1 MVLQSWKICGLEMHM
16 LLIACS
22 LKRPR
27 QPERRGLERGIITA
41 PLVRVFLRLFSTG
54 LACRGSLGEI
64 RCYNEAVH
72 TRRHRASEQKTE
84 PSNSEV
90 VAALLLQN
98 IEYPLARRVPQ
109 LIGTFRR
116 NIY

>member
-1 MVLQSWKICGLEMHM
+1 MHM
-16 LLIACS
+16 LLIARS

-27 QPERRGLERGIITA
+27 QRERRGLARGIITA
-41 PLVRVFLRLFSTG
+41 PLVRVLLRLFSTG

-64 RCYNEAVH
+64 RCCNKAVH
-72 TRRHRASEQKTE
+72 IRRTRATDKKTE

-90 VAALLLQN
+90 IAALLLQN
-98 IEYPLARRVPQ
+98 IEYPLAWRVPQ